1 VDGRRARE
9 VTLSPETLPRLRRH
23 EPRPLPLVWAVL
35 VGAGWPLL
43 LVAMMAVAPAP
54 TDPEAVPSLLDS
66 LGFLALVVGL
76 AGTVGAAVGRHR
88 KALLWSTGL
97 GVVWVA
103 STLTCPLSGHHE
115 TVGWQWYT
123 DLGASSALLLA
134 SVVGLR
140 LLRHAR

>member
-9 VTLSPETLPRLRRH
+9 VTLSPETLPRLSRH
-23 EPRPLPLVWAVL
+23 TPGPLPLVWAVL

-76 AGTVGAAVGRHR
+76 AGTVGAALGRHP

-115 TVGWQWYT
+115 TVAWQWYT

-134 SVVGLR
+134 SVVGWR